1 MSKTIRVIDLLN
13 KIANGEDVPK
23 KVLIDD
29 EVYYLIK
36 DEDGN
41 IVYSR
46 RKDSKDWESFID
58 EKIAISRSLNDKVLI
73 IDDEIIEEQED
84 IDIQKLNENIKYYNI
99 IGLSENEKMLFNMI
113 QDTANR
119 INKLVQAVK
128 QLNKKIKEKKT
139 IQEIMELNNF
149 KKGDE

>member
-73 IDDEIIEEQED
+73 IDDEIIEEQEE
-84 IDIQKLNENIKYYNI
+84 IDIQSIEEIKDIFIENSTCGEDVKYLARKYNEILKW
-99 IGLSENEKMLFNMI
+99 
-113 QDTANR
+113 A
-119 INKLVQAVK
+119 K
-128 QLNKKIKEKKT
+128 QLDKKTKEKK
-139 IQEIMELNNF
+139 
-149 KKGDE
+149 

>member
-1 MSKTIRVIDLLN
+1 MNKIRVIDLLN

-73 IDDEIIEEQED
+73 IDDEIIEEQEE
-84 IDIQKLNENIKYYNI
+84 IDIQNIEDIKDIFIENSSCGEDVKYLARKYNEILKW
-99 IGLSENEKMLFNMI
+99 
-113 QDTANR
+113 A
-119 INKLVQAVK
+119 K
-128 QLNKKIKEKKT
+128 QLDKKTKEKK
-139 IQEIMELNNF
+139 QYN
-149 KKGDE
+149 K